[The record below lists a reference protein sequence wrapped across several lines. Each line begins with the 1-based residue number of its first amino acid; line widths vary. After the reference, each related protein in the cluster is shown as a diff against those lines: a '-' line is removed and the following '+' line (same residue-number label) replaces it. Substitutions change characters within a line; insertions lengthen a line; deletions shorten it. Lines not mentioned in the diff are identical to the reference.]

1 LALSDVNVAQIA
13 WERAGQPV
21 ARGQMS
27 ANLAFESS
35 GGSIAALIS
44 GLTGDG
50 TLALRDTE
58 VSGLGLT
65 GFSRI
70 LQASDAGLL
79 EEDDDLAAAFSDAL
93 SAGSMRIEEADTPVS
108 LVGGV
113 AQVSNLYLEGD
124 STALRGGLTLDLAT
138 NDLDADFSYAAID
151 GPGDVEAMPS
161 VGLSFA
167 GPLAAPER
175 ELDVSQVSS
184 FLNVR
189 QLELEIQRV
198 EALNAEILER
208 ERLLR
213 IMAAVD
219 LDRERLDFEREEA
232 LREQERLAREAE
244 ERARLEAEQ
253 RAAEERRA
261 AEEAALEAER
271 QRREQALVDTAL
283 QDVLYQRER
292 VPARLAQFRVL
303 LGRLYR
309 RAEHQLE

>member
-1 LALSDVNVAQIA
+1 
-13 WERAGQPV
+13 
-21 ARGQMS
+21 M
-27 ANLAFESS
+27 
-35 GGSIAALIS
+35 
-44 GLTGDG
+44 
-50 TLALRDTE
+50 
-58 VSGLGLT
+58 
-65 GFSRI
+65 I
-70 LQASDAGLL
+70 LQA
-79 EEDDDLAAAFSDAL
+79 AFADAL
-93 SAGSMRIEEADTPVS
+93 SAGSMRIGEADTPVS

-124 STALRGGLTLDLAT
+124 NTALRGGMTLDLAT

-175 ELDVSQVSS
+175 ELDVSQVGS

-219 LDRERLDFEREEA
+219 LDRERLDFERDEA
-232 LREQERLAREAE
+232 AREQERLAREAE
-244 ERARLEAEQ
+244 ER
-253 RAAEERRA
+253 
-261 AEEAALEAER
+261 
-271 QRREQALVDTAL
+271 
-283 QDVLYQRER
+283 
-292 VPARLAQFRVL
+292 VPALLKSSGQPTNSALRKRLPGKPSRSVNGRCATRCWRGKRRRRICHRRLRRWISACRRWSRSPCRAIRFRLAKTRP
-303 LGRLYR
+303 R
-309 RAEHQLE
+309 RPAHRSI